1 MLSGDMLKENRSG
14 CMEFDCYAE
23 GAPIDENFAL
33 LTPRNILQLASR
45 LTRRHE
51 AIENPI
57 PSEIPAWVSRWQILW
72 ALSLGSMQFRGSLIG
87 NCSAGLFFYCS

>member
-23 GAPIDENFAL
+23 GSPIDENFAL

-45 LTRRHE
+45 LTQ
-51 AIENPI
+51 
-57 PSEIPAWVSRWQILW
+57 SRE
-72 ALSLGSMQFRGSLIG
+72 GTKP
-87 NCSAGLFFYCS
+87 